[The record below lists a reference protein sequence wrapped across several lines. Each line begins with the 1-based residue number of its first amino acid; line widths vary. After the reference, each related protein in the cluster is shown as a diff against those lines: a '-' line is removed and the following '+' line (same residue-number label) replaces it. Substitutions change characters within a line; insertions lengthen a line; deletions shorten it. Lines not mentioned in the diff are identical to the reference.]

1 MTQTIAI
8 IGGGIAGIS
17 TAYSCSLIDPTA
29 EVVLVEA
36 EKQLAYHTTGRSAAL
51 LYENYGEASVRGL
64 TRASLNFYHNTP
76 EGLVDAPL
84 LSLRPLIHAG
94 TAEQS
99 DLIDELI
106 ADGADGTIP
115 TQEITVMEALDLFPA
130 LNISRVE
137 RAIIEIGTADI
148 DVSAL
153 HQAFV
158 RGFRRNNGQIVTSAR
173 VDSATREKNG
183 WKIETT
189 TGGFGADV
197 VINASGAWG
206 DVVAKRAGIEPIG
219 LNPKRRTAF
228 MVNAPVA
235 ETSEWAMLDDA
246 AHSWYIKPDGP
257 QLLCSPADETPSEPC
272 DAKPL
277 EEDIALA
284 IERINTATTLNIRS
298 VNSSWAGLRT
308 FTTDRSMVIGPDP
321 DEPSFIWCA
330 GQGGTGIQTSPAAGQ
345 LTAEL
350 AINGKPSESLANLNL
365 EGLLP
370 NRLRRPL

>member
-1 MTQTIAI
+1 M
-8 IGGGIAGIS
+8 
-17 TAYSCSLIDPTA
+17 
-29 EVVLVEA
+29 
-36 EKQLAYHTTGRSAAL
+36 
-51 LYENYGEASVRGL
+51 
-64 TRASLNFYHNTP
+64 
-76 EGLVDAPL
+76 
-84 LSLRPLIHAG
+84 
-94 TAEQS
+94 
-99 DLIDELI
+99 
-106 ADGADGTIP
+106 
-115 TQEITVMEALDLFPA
+115 
-130 LNISRVE
+130 
-137 RAIIEIGTADI
+137 
-148 DVSAL
+148 
-153 HQAFV
+153 
-158 RGFRRNNGQIVTSAR
+158 VT
-173 VDSATREKNG
+173 
-183 WKIETT
+183 
-189 TGGFGADV
+189 
-197 VINASGAWG
+197 
-206 DVVAKRAGIEPIG
+206 
-219 LNPKRRTAF
+219 
-228 MVNAPVA
+228 APVP

-321 DEPSFIWCA
+321 DEPSFIWCV

-350 AINGKPSESLANLNL
+350 AISGKPSESLANLNL

>member
-115 TQEITVMEALDLFPA
+115 TQEITVMEA
-130 LNISRVE
+130 
-137 RAIIEIGTADI
+137 
-148 DVSAL
+148 
-153 HQAFV
+153 
-158 RGFRRNNGQIVTSAR
+158 
-173 VDSATREKNG
+173 
-183 WKIETT
+183 
-189 TGGFGADV
+189 
-197 VINASGAWG
+197 
-206 DVVAKRAGIEPIG
+206 
-219 LNPKRRTAF
+219 
-228 MVNAPVA
+228 
-235 ETSEWAMLDDA
+235 
-246 AHSWYIKPDGP
+246 
-257 QLLCSPADETPSEPC
+257 
-272 DAKPL
+272 
-277 EEDIALA
+277 
-284 IERINTATTLNIRS
+284 
-298 VNSSWAGLRT
+298 
-308 FTTDRSMVIGPDP
+308 
-321 DEPSFIWCA
+321 
-330 GQGGTGIQTSPAAGQ
+330 
-345 LTAEL
+345 
-350 AINGKPSESLANLNL
+350 
-365 EGLLP
+365 
-370 NRLRRPL
+370 